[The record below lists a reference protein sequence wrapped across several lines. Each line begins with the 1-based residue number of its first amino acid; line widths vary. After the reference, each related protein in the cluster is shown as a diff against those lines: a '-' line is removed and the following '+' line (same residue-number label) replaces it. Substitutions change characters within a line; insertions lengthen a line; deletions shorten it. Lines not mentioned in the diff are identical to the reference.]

1 MTTKQSQ
8 NIIKYDKLN
17 EIYTCNINS
26 KCVSSETLVDM
37 VKHIGNI
44 HNYDCWFIRDI
55 DEYIEDLEKFASI
68 SINYDF

>member
-1 MTTKQSQ
+1 MKQSQ
-8 NIIKYDKLN
+8 YIIRYDKLN

-26 KCVSSETLVDM
+26 KCVSSETLVDT

-55 DEYIEDLEKFASI
+55 NEYIEDLERVYN
-68 SINYDF
+68 INIYFDF